1 MKSWKLAVSYYLCGY
16 LIATI
21 GGFGSYFLLS
31 ETAMWV
37 FTMTVMPVV
46 FTWLGYRYFTDSRAA
61 SERLADC
68 ELVRLTGL
76 WIVLSM
82 TLDAVIYVFITPMV
96 LGFPVNW
103 SFFKT
108 RRPGSGSTT
117 SPSCSS
123 PPSPS
128 ASIFRGAGSSSRCR
142 ELLGTAAGATDQAP
156 MAEPRG

>member
-103 SFFKT
+103 SFFQDASPWIWLNYVTIVLITTVAKCIYLS
-108 RRPGSGSTT
+108 RR
-117 SPSCSS
+117 
-123 PPSPS
+123 
-128 ASIFRGAGSSSRCR
+128 RK
-142 ELLGTAAGATDQAP
+142 LQQV
-156 MAEPRG
+156 